1 MALCSW
7 CTLRKDKTLVSD
19 QGIDESRAEEYWNL
33 RHQALSIQRTE
44 VGIPEPP
51 PEAPAWGILME
62 TGYPEGTATLLALSD
77 GTTSV
82 YLSSG
87 GGVIGGH
94 AHQNVRQANAEF
106 VESANHYYQHLEPT
120 DSFPVPA
127 EGHTLFYVLTDSGVL
142 TGAGREDDLG
152 YGRHPLSSLFHAGQR
167 VITQVRLISE
177 GADRDV

>member
-7 CTLRKDKTLVSD
+7 CTPKKDKTLVSD

-51 PEAPAWGILME
+51 PEAPAWSILME

-77 GTTSV
+77 GTTSI

-87 GGVIGGH
+87 GGS
-94 AHQNVRQANAEF
+94 
-106 VESANHYYQHLEPT
+106 SAATPIKT
-120 DSFPVPA
+120 CDRPM
-127 EGHTLFYVLTDSGVL
+127 
-142 TGAGREDDLG
+142 R
-152 YGRHPLSSLFHAGQR
+152 SS
-167 VITQVRLISE
+167 SNP
-177 GADRDV
+177 